1 MKKKQ
6 TLAVLLAAAMVL
18 SMPVGAY
25 AEELLPVQEQQQ
37 QEIELFGTPDSQ
49 APELKKVSV
58 DKETVQAGETLIVT
72 LNITDDV
79 SEVRLIDV
87 SFLNEETGKRLSS
100 YESWV
105 EPSENDTY
113 QVFIQIPQNEPEG
126 NLILEMVR
134 LKDVAGNEIYYGTKK
149 NENLNK
155 HVLPN
160 EITVQIVNQSTEDRE
175 APNLIGLSVTPEVA
189 VAGST
194 FSLI

>member
-113 QVFIQIPQNEPEG
+113 QVFIQIPQNEP
-126 NLILEMVR
+126 
-134 LKDVAGNEIYYGTKK
+134 
-149 NENLNK
+149 
-155 HVLPN
+155 
-160 EITVQIVNQSTEDRE
+160 
-175 APNLIGLSVTPEVA
+175 
-189 VAGST
+189 
-194 FSLI
+194 